1 MKSKNIAVALLSFTL
16 FLTACKSRQY
26 LSDSKSEKHS
36 VSAEEMLKQSL
47 LTKIPNANF
56 NFNYL
61 QAKAKVQ
68 ANVKNK
74 DYTLNFNIRMQK
86 DERIWISVSAIASI
100 ELARILINK
109 DSVRII
115 DRINNQYLVKDY
127 EFLSGMLNTNVNYEL
142 IQNLMIGNSPL
153 LMNNE
158 SLFIK
163 QDDQNY
169 ILSNHNK
176 ENISNYAY
184 RKADAKLSSFSME
197 ENTDTKRNIQVQYN
211 DYRLIE
217 DANFPFLINSIAS
230 SQKESLKLNVQ
241 YTKVEKLNSLE
252 FPFNVP
258 KRFE

>member
-1 MKSKNIAVALLSFTL
+1 MALLSFSL

-26 LSDSKSEKHS
+26 ITNTITEKSS
-36 VSAEEMLKQSL
+36 VSAEELLKQSL

-68 ANVKNK
+68 ANVKDK
-74 DYTLNFNIRMQK
+74 DYNLNFNIRIQK
-86 DERIWISVSAIASI
+86 DERIWISVNAIAGI
-100 ELARILINK
+100 EVARILINK

-127 EFLSGMLNTNVNYEL
+127 DFISGMLNMKVNYEM
-142 IQNLMIGNSPL
+142 IQNLMLGNSPIL
-153 LMNNE
+153 LNNE
-158 SLFIK
+158 SLSVK
-163 QDDQNY
+163 QDDLNY
-169 ILSNHNK
+169 VLTAKSNESLSNF
-176 ENISNYAY
+176 AY
-184 RKADAKLSSFSME
+184 RK
-197 ENTDTKRNIQVQYN
+197 TDTKLSEFSLEETTIEKRSIKVQYN
-211 DYRLIE
+211 DYRMIE

>member
-1 MKSKNIAVALLSFTL
+1 MKSKYIAIAMLSFSL

-26 LSDSKSEKHS
+26 IKNSETEKTS
-36 VSAEEMLKQSL
+36 VSAEELLKQSL
-47 LTKIPNANF
+47 LSKIPNANF

-68 ANVKNK
+68 ANVKDK
-74 DYTLNFNIRMQK
+74 DYNLNFNIRIQK
-86 DERIWISVSAIASI
+86 DEKIWISVNAIASI
-100 ELARILINK
+100 EVARILINK

-127 EFLSGMLNTNVNYEL
+127 DFLSDMLNTKVSYEM
-142 IQNLMIGNSPL
+142 IQNLMIGNSPI

-158 SLFIK
+158 SLTLK
-163 QDDQNY
+163 QDDLNY
-169 ILSNHNK
+169 VLI
-176 ENISNYAY
+176 
-184 RKADAKLSSFSME
+184 AKSDESFSNFAFRKTDTKLAEFSLE
-197 ENTDTKRNIQVQYN
+197 ENTEAKRNIKVQYN

-217 DANFPFLINSIAS
+217 EANFPFLINSIAS

>member
-1 MKSKNIAVALLSFTL
+1 MKSKNMAVVLLSFSL

-26 LSDSKSEKHS
+26 ISDTKTEKST
-36 VSAEEMLKQSL
+36 VSAEELLKQSL
-47 LTKIPNANF
+47 INKIPNANF

-68 ANVKNK
+68 ANVKDK
-74 DYTLNFNIRMQK
+74 DYNLNFNIRMQK
-86 DERIWISVSAIASI
+86 DERIWISVNAIASI
-100 ELARILINK
+100 EVARILINK

-127 EFLSGMLNTNVNYEL
+127 DFLSDMLNTKVSFEM
-142 IQNLMIGNSPL
+142 IQNLMIGNSAI

-158 SLFIK
+158 SLSLK
-163 QDDQNY
+163 QDELNY
-169 ILSNHNK
+169 VLTAKSL
-176 ENISNYAY
+176 ESMSNYSY
-184 RKADAKLSSFSME
+184 RKSDTKLTEFSLE
-197 ENTDTKRNIQVQYN
+197 ENTDAKRSIKVQYN

-217 DANFPFLINSIAS
+217 NTNFPFLINSIAS